1 MGDVV
6 AFRPQADR
14 NPHRRSDM
22 DGGAATILLF
32 TGVRYERHDATPEAA
47 AASPAP
53 RKRRRRA

>member
-14 NPHRRSDM
+14 YPHRRSDT
-22 DGGAATILLF
+22 DAGAATILLF
-32 TGVRYERHDATPEAA
+32 TGVRYERHDATPAA
-47 AASPAP
+47 TPAARAP